1 MPDARFDPSEHVGES
16 VTLRGTAWTAAAG
29 ATVSVPG
36 TNRPI
41 YIGGLDSWS
50 KELEGKGVE
59 VTGVLR
65 LRERQVPPPEEGDLP
80 LHGLDTATFVLD
92 GADWTPASDD

>member
-1 MPDARFDPSEHVGES
+1 MTDASFDPGEHVGES
-16 VTLRGTAWTAAAG
+16 VSFRGTAWTAAAG
-29 ATVSVPG
+29 ATVSVAA
-36 TNRPI
+36 TKRPI

-50 KELEGKGVE
+50 KELEGKAVE

-80 LHGLDTATFVLD
+80 MHGLDTATFVVE
-92 GADWTPASDD
+92 GAEWAPADED